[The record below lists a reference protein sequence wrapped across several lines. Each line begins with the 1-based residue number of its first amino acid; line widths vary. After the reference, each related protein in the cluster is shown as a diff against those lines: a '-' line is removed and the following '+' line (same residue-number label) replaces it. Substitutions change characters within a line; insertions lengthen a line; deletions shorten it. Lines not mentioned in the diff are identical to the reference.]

1 MSLPP
6 VGHVVIVGAGQAGF
20 SMAIELRKLQFPGRI
35 SLLGQ
40 EPYAPYQRPPLS
52 KSFLLGAGSPESL
65 LLMPPQRL
73 QEAKIDFVAGARV
86 LAIDRSNS
94 RVHLADGDAIH
105 YDRLALATGGVNRHL
120 PIPGA
125 QGSNVVSLRTVDDAM
140 RLRAHLAQ
148 GRRLVIVGG
157 GFIGLEVAAMAVKAG
172 LSVVVLEAQPRVL
185 SRVTAPEVS
194 AFFESAHRKAGA
206 DIRTNAQVAAL
217 IGEPVVR
224 EVMLADG
231 STLPADLVLVG
242 IGTRPDTRLAED
254 AGLDVQDGILVDAFA
269 RTSDPNIV
277 AAGDCT
283 QQLNALT
290 QRRVRLESIQNANDQ
305 ARTAAATL
313 SGQARPNDAVPWF
326 WSDQGEL
333 KFQAAGLSVGHDH
346 TVLRGNPD
354 HCAFSLFYFRANRLV
369 AVDSVNRPTDHLLA
383 RRWIAQGVSLDPQ
396 KLADESISL
405 GTVLS

>member
-1 MSLPP
+1 MSSPP
-6 VGHVVIVGAGQAGF
+6 VGHVVIVGAGQAGY

-35 SLLGQ
+35 SLLGR
-40 EPYAPYQRPPLS
+40 EPYGPYQRPPLS
-52 KSFLLGAGSPESL
+52 KSFLLGESSPESL
-65 LLMPPQRL
+65 SLISPLRL
-73 QEAKIDFVAGARV
+73 REAKIDFIAGACVR
-86 LAIDRSNS
+86 AIDRPNS
-94 RVHLADGDAIH
+94 RVLLADGDTVH
-105 YDRLALATGGVNRHL
+105 YDRLALATGGVNRRL

-125 QGSNVVSLRTVDDAM
+125 QGSNVISLRTLGDAM
-140 RLRAHLAQ
+140 RLRMHLSQ
-148 GRRLVIVGG
+148 GRKLVIVGG
-157 GFIGLEVAAMAVKAG
+157 GFIGLEVAAVAVKAG

-194 AFFESAHRKAGA
+194 VFFESAHRKAGV

-224 EVMLADG
+224 EVVLADG
-231 STLPADLVLVG
+231 ATLPADLVLVG
-242 IGTRPDTRLAED
+242 IGTTPDTRLAED

-283 QQLNALT
+283 QQLNALV

-333 KFQAAGLSVGHDH
+333 KFQTAGLSVGHDR

-354 HCAFSLFYFRANRLV
+354 HCAFSLFYFRTNRLV
-369 AVDSVNRPTDHLLA
+369 AVDSVNRPTDHMLA
-383 RRWIAQGVSLDPQ
+383 RRWIAQGVSPDPQ

-405 GTVLS
+405 GAVVS